1 MPRSAPRT
9 RLAWVFSLGNLL
21 GGLLTFFYFRFI
33 DTAASVR
40 AVGRGEIAFFLIAFA
55 AIAGTGH
62 VIVNAQIRPLL
73 QALARG
79 GSPPPELRRL
89 ALAFPWIVA
98 GVTAVGWVLAGLT
111 WGVVYPAVT
120 GTLTPRLALRVVFG
134 IIGVG
139 GTVVTAL
146 MFFAAEHQ
154 WRGVLPAFFP
164 QGDVSAVRGVPRL
177 PVRARL
183 LVMFVLAGVLPL
195 ALLGVLAAT
204 RAAAVLQADP
214 ATAAGLVRGMLVL
227 IVFLLAV
234 GIVTSAGLAL
244 FVSRSVAGPLGR
256 LRSAMGDVER
266 GDLAVRAPVLGNDEI
281 GGLSE
286 GFNRMVEGL
295 RERELV
301 KETFGKYVSP
311 EIRDEI
317 LGGRIPL
324 DGQLREVTVLF
335 ADLRDF
341 TPWVERS
348 DPRQVVRDL
357 NAYFTEMEAA
367 IRSHGGLVLQ
377 YIGDEI
383 EAVFGAPVA
392 DPAHAAH
399 AVESALEM
407 RRRLSAWNAARREAG
422 DTPLRHGI
430 GIHTGPVIAGNIGS
444 AERLSYTLVGDA
456 VNLAS
461 RLQSLTKELG
471 CDILVSADT
480 RRHLDGDVA
489 LTPLPAV
496 RVKGKSEEVEVFS
509 LVGGSVGS

>member
-1 MPRSAPRT
+1 MATSAPGGGRFGW
-9 RLAWVFSLGNLL
+9 AFFLGNLL

-33 DTAASVR
+33 DTATSVPP
-40 AVGRGEIAFFLIAFA
+40 VGRGELVFFVIAFV

-62 VIVNAQIRPLL
+62 VIVDAQIRPLM

-79 GSPPPELRRL
+79 GSPPPELRRR
-89 ALAFPWIVA
+89 ALAYPWIIA
-98 GVTAVGWVLAGLT
+98 GVTATGWILAGLT
-111 WGVVYPAVT
+111 WGVLWPLIA
-120 GTLTPRLALRVVFG
+120 GTLTVRGALRAVFG
-134 IIGVG
+134 IVGVG

-146 MFFAAEHQ
+146 IFFAAEHQ
-154 WRGVLPAFFP
+154 WRDVLPAFFP
-164 QGDVSAVRGVPRL
+164 NGDVSAVRGVPRL

-183 LVMFVLAGVLPL
+183 LVMFVLAGVVPL
-195 ALLGVLAAT
+195 VLLGVLAAT
-204 RAAAVLQADP
+204 RAAAILQADP
-214 ATAAGLVRGMLVL
+214 ATADDLVRGMLAL
-227 IVFLLAV
+227 IVFLLVV
-234 GIVTSAGLAL
+234 GVVTAAGLAL

-256 LRSAMGDVER
+256 LRAAMAEVER
-266 GDLAVRAPVLGNDEI
+266 GDLGVSAPVVGNDEI
-281 GGLSE
+281 GGLAES
-286 GFNRMVEGL
+286 FNRMVEGL
-295 RERELV
+295 RDRELV
-301 KETFGKYVSP
+301 RETFGKYVSP

-357 NAYFTEMEAA
+357 NAYFTEMETA

-383 EAVFGAPVA
+383 EAVFGAPIG
-392 DPAHAAH
+392 DPKH
-399 AVESALEM
+399 AVHAVSTALEM
-407 RRRLSAWNAARREAG
+407 RRRLVAWNAARGTAG

-471 CDILVSADT
+471 CDILVSGDT
-480 RRHLDGDVA
+480 RRHLDGEFA

-509 LVGGSVGS
+509 LG

>member
-1 MPRSAPRT
+1 VPRSAPRT
-9 RLAWVFSLGNLL
+9 RLAWVFFLGNLL
-21 GGLLTFFYFRFI
+21 GGVLTFFYFRFI
-33 DTAASVR
+33 DTAASVTP
-40 AVGRGEIAFFLIAFA
+40 VGRGELVFFVVAFA
-55 AIAGTGH
+55 AIAGAGH
-62 VIVNAQIRPLL
+62 VIVNAQMRPLM

-79 GSPPPELRRL
+79 GSPHPELRRR
-89 ALAFPWIVA
+89 ALAYPWIVA

-111 WGVVYPAVT
+111 WGVVYPAAT
-120 GTLTPRLALRVVFG
+120 GTFTPWVALRVVFG
-134 IIGVG
+134 IIGIG

-146 MFFAAEHQ
+146 TFFAAEHQ
-154 WRGVLPAFFP
+154 WRDVLPTFFP
-164 QGDVSAVRGVPRL
+164 QGDVSAVRDVPRL

-183 LVMFVLAGVLPL
+183 LVMFVLAGVVPL
-195 ALLGVLAAT
+195 VLLGVLAAT
-204 RAAAVLQADP
+204 RAAAILQADP
-214 ATAAGLVRGMLVL
+214 ATASGLVRGMLAL

-234 GIVTSAGLAL
+234 GVVTAAGLAL
-244 FVSRSVAGPLGR
+244 FVSRSVAGPLSR
-256 LRSAMGDVER
+256 LRAAMADVER
-266 GDLAVRAPVLGNDEI
+266 GDLGVRAPVLANDEI

-341 TPWVERS
+341 TPWVEKS

-367 IRSHGGLVLQ
+367 IRGHGGLVLQ

-383 EAVFGAPVA
+383 EAVFGAPIA

-399 AVESALEM
+399 AARTALEM
-407 RRRLSAWNAARREAG
+407 RRRLATWNAARRAAG

-471 CDILVSADT
+471 CDILVSGDT
-480 RRHLDGDVA
+480 RRQLDGDFA

-509 LVGGSVGS
+509 LG